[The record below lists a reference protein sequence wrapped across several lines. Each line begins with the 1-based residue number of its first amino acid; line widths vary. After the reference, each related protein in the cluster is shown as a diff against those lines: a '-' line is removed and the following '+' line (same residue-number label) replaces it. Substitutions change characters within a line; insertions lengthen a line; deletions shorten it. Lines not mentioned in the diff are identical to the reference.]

1 MPGMALYSGRLLLI
15 QIKAVVRQP
24 QKWRMA
30 LSSKHAFD
38 LLGVAGIVSII
49 SASVGLPTSCFS
61 IDDSRT
67 RAKAKREAERK

>member
-1 MPGMALYSGRLLLI
+1 MALYSGRLLLI

-49 SASVGLPTSCFS
+49 LGL
-61 IDDSRT
+61 SRL
-67 RAKAKREAERK
+67 AYIVFFY